1 MTADEADRVAAD
13 AAALEKVATV
23 RIIEQVKPD
32 NGEDFIVQI
41 STVFPATPRTAMMT
55 NVGQWVDIKGDLT

>member
-32 NGEDFIVQI
+32 NGEDFIVQL
-41 STVFPATPRTAMMT
+41 SAVFPATPRTAMMT